1 MIPIKVA
8 CWGKIVM
15 ELRRIELRSSRM
27 QSEHSTTELQ
37 PLYCYSRDWVL
48 VQSSRYCSD
57 NMQNDIVKQNK
68 IACYE
73 GKAYSIRTSPRSP
86 PSCCILQRTKCFLS
100 KGFAD
105 YHVKRERRP
114 PKPAKTVPRRRVLH
128 TDVLWPSSYIIPNLI
143 IIIELSLINVQQAS
157 DILMK

>member
-8 CWGKIVM
+8 CWGNIVM

-86 PSCCILQRTKCFLS
+86 PLAAVYCSARN
-100 KGFAD
+100 
-105 YHVKRERRP
+105 V
-114 PKPAKTVPRRRVLH
+114 
-128 TDVLWPSSYIIPNLI
+128 SYQKD
-143 IIIELSLINVQQAS
+143 SLIT
-157 DILMK
+157 M

>member
-37 PLYCYSRDWVL
+37 PLSCYSRDWVL

-68 IACYE
+68 VACSE
-73 GKAYSIRTSPRSP
+73 GRANSARTSPALP
-86 PSCCILQRTKCFLS
+86 
-100 KGFAD
+100 
-105 YHVKRERRP
+105 
-114 PKPAKTVPRRRVLH
+114 
-128 TDVLWPSSYIIPNLI
+128 
-143 IIIELSLINVQQAS
+143 
-157 DILMK
+157 